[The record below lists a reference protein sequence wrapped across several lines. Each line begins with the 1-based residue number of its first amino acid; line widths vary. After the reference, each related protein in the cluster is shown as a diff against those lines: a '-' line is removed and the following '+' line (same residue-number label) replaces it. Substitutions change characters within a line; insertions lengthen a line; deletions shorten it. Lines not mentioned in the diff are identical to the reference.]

1 MSEIHTNMK
10 QVQACITIQS
20 LFRGWVARRPRAI
33 IGTKRKRHKPNNY
46 KPIAEIK
53 QDKYVSGVSGVSGV
67 SDNVSDNVSDH
78 DTDSD
83 YVQGSSEDSES
94 SEGSS
99 DSEDSEDS
107 ESDIDL

>member
-1 MSEIHTNMK
+1 MSEIPTNMK

-46 KPIAEIK
+46 EPIAEIK
-53 QDKYVSGVSGVSGV
+53 QDKQDEYVSGNI
-67 SDNVSDNVSDH
+67 SDHDTDNVSDH

-83 YVQGSSEDSES
+83 YVQGSSEDSEDLS
-94 SEGSS
+94 SSN
-99 DSEDSEDS
+99 SEDS
-107 ESDIDL
+107 ESDESDVDL